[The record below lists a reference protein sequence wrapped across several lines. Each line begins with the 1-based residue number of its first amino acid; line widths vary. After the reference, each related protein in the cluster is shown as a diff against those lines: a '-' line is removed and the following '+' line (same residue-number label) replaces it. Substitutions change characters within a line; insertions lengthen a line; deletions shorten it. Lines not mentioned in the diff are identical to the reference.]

1 MDLKKGVSSNNLEKI
16 IFIMCVRGWVG
27 IVNKPKQIFL
37 EKMKEKKNPS
47 KLLNFVSHPNLE
59 FKLEFNL

>member
-1 MDLKKGVSSNNLEKI
+1 MDPKKGVSSNNLGKI
-16 IFIMCVRGWVG
+16 IFIMCVCVWVG

-47 KLLNFVSHPNLE
+47 KLLNFIVPS
-59 FKLEFNL
+59 KLGIQIRI